1 MIIFVQNNAFER
13 TPLNHF
19 PMLYKKLAAG
29 TEKALNEQ
37 VQLEAESS
45 QYYLAMASWAEVQ
58 GYNGIAQ
65 FLYRHSDEER
75 VHMLKLI
82 RFINDRGGHGI
93 VPTLKQPSAKFK
105 NILEIFELVLSHEI
119 LVSTEINKLVDH
131 CLQEK
136 DYTTHT
142 FLQWYVSEQ
151 IEEEKMAT
159 LILDKLKLIGEDKGG
174 MYIFDRDMATL
185 QTEDRREDRRR

>member
-1 MIIFVQNNAFER
+1 
-13 TPLNHF
+13 
-19 PMLYKKLAAG
+19 MLYNKLATKTAQ
-29 TEKALNEQ
+29 ALNEQ
-37 VQLEAESS
+37 VELEAASS

-82 RFINDRGGHGI
+82 HFINDRGGHGI
-93 VPTLKQPSAKFK
+93 VPALKQPDLEFR
-105 NILEIFELVLSHEI
+105 NIHDIFEHVLTHEI
-119 LVSTEINKLVDH
+119 LVSTEINKLIDL

-142 FLQWYVSEQ
+142 FLQWYVTEQ
-151 IEEEKMAT
+151 IEEEKMARQ
-159 LILDKLKLIGEDKGG
+159 ILDKLKLIGEDKGG
-174 MYIFDRDMATL
+174 LYIFDRDMGTMR
-185 QTEDRREDRRR
+185 TEDRH